1 MHKFQYELRSSVN
14 MFDIWFFLLSF
25 LQAKRFGSPLLILKL
40 NTWNFF
46 VPTFWCI
53 SRIVFQGNN
62 HFDNTFEF
70 QNGRQRVSSGLNLE
84 RYRHSRLPQRCRS
97 VNSIQIAKITGIFE
111 ILVSLDCDHKKCIA
125 WWDAA
130 DTSTN
135 L

>member
-1 MHKFQYELRSSVN
+1 M
-14 MFDIWFFLLSF
+14 IFFTFLSPCQTF
-25 LQAKRFGSPLLILKL
+25 WQSIINIEVKHME
-40 NTWNFF
+40 FF

-84 RYRHSRLPQRCRS
+84 RYRHLRLPQRCRS

-130 DTSTN
+130 DTSIN